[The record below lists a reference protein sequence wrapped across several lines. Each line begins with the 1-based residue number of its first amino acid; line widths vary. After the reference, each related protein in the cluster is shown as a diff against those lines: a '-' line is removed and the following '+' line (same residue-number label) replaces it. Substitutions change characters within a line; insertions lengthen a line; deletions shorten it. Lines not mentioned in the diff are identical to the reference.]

1 MKLEVAI
8 LSEGEAALDP
18 VLRESGHFAEPKD
31 RGFNLTSALT
41 EPRKFFYNYI
51 GPKNYFEAKRGV
63 YCVTCLVCSLLILAV
78 IYLALQIFLPSLELK
93 EKLAG

>member
-1 MKLEVAI
+1 MKLEVTI

-41 EPRKFFYNYI
+41 AQE
-51 GPKNYFEAKRGV
+51 V
-63 YCVTCLVCSLLILAV
+63 LLQLHWT
-78 IYLALQIFLPSLELK
+78 QEL
-93 EKLAG
+93 L